1 MTTLPDFFVFTDFAF
16 YWLHYYY
23 YYYYWTTAIAAAKRV
38 RRENQTRVGMPFL
51 KSTEAFLFFFWKV
64 IRFTFS
70 GKKNEPHSTQRKAL
84 LYIDPG
90 SSKPCSKL
98 RQKRKQKQKQ
108 KGKRKAAQIPGYYSS
123 HALAQLFAPPFS
135 FSAYFAFG
143 CCIPCG
149 IIPPYTHT
157 PINIHQY
164 AEKERF
170 LFC

>member
-1 MTTLPDFFVFTDFAF
+1 MASLLLLLLLLD
-16 YWLHYYY
+16 YCHCC
-23 YYYYWTTAIAAAKRV
+23 
-38 RRENQTRVGMPFL
+38 
-51 KSTEAFLFFFWKV
+51 SEA
-64 IRFTFS
+64 
-70 GKKNEPHSTQRKAL
+70 
-84 LYIDPG
+84 
-90 SSKPCSKL
+90 
-98 RQKRKQKQKQ
+98 RQKRKPNTRRAAVSDGHTGFPFFFLEGDSFHVLRKKKMNRIQRSAKRCFPLTRGAQSHVQ
-108 KGKRKAAQIPGYYSS
+108 NSGKKENKNKNKKERGRLHRYQATT
-123 HALAQLFAPPFS
+123 ALTLSRNFSLPLFS